1 MDITLREITRELW
14 HEFYKGLE
22 FDPATF
28 LDEDAFAP
36 HQYDHKKVEQ
46 DFLKKSRAVDRKE
59 FIILCQDKV
68 VGNIHL
74 KHIDNEK
81 KECELAIHMM
91 NDTCK
96 NKGYGTQAE
105 RLALEY
111 AFEALKMR
119 TVFADAI
126 IKNTRSQH
134 VLEKVGFRQINED
147 NEYRYYRLDSETWKL
162 QRKDKP

>member
-14 HEFYKGLE
+14 HEFYKELE
-22 FDPATF
+22 FDHATF
-28 LDEDAFAP
+28 LNEDAFAP
-36 HQYDHKKVEQ
+36 HQYDHEKVEL
-46 DFLKKSRAVDRKE
+46 DFMKKSKAVDRKE
-59 FIILCQDKV
+59 FIIMCQDKV
-68 VGNIHL
+68 VGNLHL

-105 RLALEY
+105 RLALKY
-111 AFEALKMR
+111 AFEALKMQ
-119 TVFADAI
+119 TVFADTI

-134 VLEKVGFRQINED
+134 VLEKVGFRQIDED
-147 NEYRYYRLDSETWKL
+147 NEYRYYRIDSETWRL

>member
-1 MDITLREITRELW
+1 MDITLHEITKELW

-28 LDEDAFAP
+28 PDADAFV
-36 HQYDHKKVEQ
+36 HYQYDAEKVAQ
-46 DFLKKSRAVDRKE
+46 DFEKKSKAVDRKE
-59 FIILCQDKV
+59 FIIMCKEKV
-68 VGNIHL
+68 VGNLHL

-81 KECELAIHMM
+81 KVCELAIHMM
-91 NDTCK
+91 NDSCK

-111 AFEALKMR
+111 AFETLKMQ

-126 IKNTRSQH
+126 TKNTRSQH
-134 VLEKVGFRQINED
+134 VLEKVGFCQIKED
-147 NEYRYYRLDSETWKL
+147 DEYKYYRLDFETWRL
-162 QRKDKP
+162 QRKDKS